1 MDTTGKKKNEASKSK
16 GNLLMELLENENLSY
31 NLPSAATVV
40 VEKNQ
45 KLYFFDKTSYTS
57 QDDRMVI
64 TLNSGSDFID
74 GLNSYLSFKVAVT
87 GTTPTPDEDFVTF
100 GDGSA
105 ANLFSEIVIRSRD
118 GAEIERIRDLNSLML
133 TKCRWTNAQ
142 DFLNNKASEAGY
154 LPEYGISD
162 DGKTAT
168 ATGRDKGMYSKQE
181 ISQQLLASAGGGQD
195 YVIPMRDLSAL
206 FNVEKLL
213 PSFLMSGLRIELV
226 LAPVTNAF
234 VLEGAGPP
242 TATEYT
248 ITNPI
253 LRLETLK
260 LSDSVMNQ
268 LTQNAANGG
277 LVLPIDT
284 WDLTRDTVTGTQANI
299 EVRRNVSQVLGVV
312 VKTRKTADVTDATKD
327 SLASEEEF
335 KVADYRFRIGSQFI
349 PNSKVTKPVEA
360 YSLAQIAFNKY
371 KQTAAENSISIKDYL
386 VNGRAIIASDM
397 ERSAIDLSGVSI
409 SNSKVLAWEANYSD
423 AVDRTVSVWIQFT
436 RALSVYLTNTLVQD

>member
-1 MDTTGKKKNEASKSK
+1 MDTTGKKRNEESKSK
-16 GNLLMELLENENLSY
+16 SNLLQELLENENLSY

-40 VEKNQ
+40 VEKNS
-45 KLYFFDKTSYTS
+45 KIFFMDKTAYTS
-57 QDDRMVI
+57 GDGEMVI

-74 GLNSYLSFKVAVT
+74 GMNSYLAFKVAVT
-87 GTTPTPDEDFVTF
+87 GSAGTPTADFITW

-105 ANLFSEIVIRSRD
+105 SNLFSEIVIRSRD

-142 DFLNNKASEAGY
+142 DFINNKASESGY
-154 LPEYGISD
+154 LPEYGSSD

-168 ATGRDKGMYSKQE
+168 VTGRDSGMYSKQE
-181 ISQQLLASAGGGQD
+181 ITAQLLASGTTAGTN

-213 PSFLMSGLRIELV
+213 PSFLMSGLRITFV
-226 LAPVTNAF
+226 LAPVVSAF
-234 VLEGAGPP
+234 HLEGA
-242 TATEYT
+242 AAASDYT
-248 ITNPI
+248 ITEPI

-312 VKTRKTADVTDATKD
+312 VKTRLTADVTEANAD
-327 SLASEEEF
+327 SLASAKEF
-335 KVADYRFRIGSQFI
+335 KVAGYRFRLGSQFI
-349 PNSKVTKPVEA
+349 PNSKVTKAVEC

-371 KQTAAENSISIKDYL
+371 KQNSAENSVSLKDYL
-386 VNGRAIIASDM
+386 ENGRAVIASDL

-409 SNSKVLAWEANYSD
+409 SNSKVLAWEANY
-423 AVDRTVSVWIQFT
+423 AVGTPRTVNVWIQFT
-436 RALSVYLTNTLVQD
+436 RALTVFLTNTLVQD